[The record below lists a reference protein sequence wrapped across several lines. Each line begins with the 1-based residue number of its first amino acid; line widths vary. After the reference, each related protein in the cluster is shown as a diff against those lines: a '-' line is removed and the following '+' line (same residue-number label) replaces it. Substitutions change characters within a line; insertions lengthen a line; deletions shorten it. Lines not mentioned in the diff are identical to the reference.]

1 MKNLFLFAFLTIT
14 INSFAIGKVIKGNG
28 IYKSET
34 RDIPAFSGLVSGGP
48 INVEINYGTS
58 SELKI
63 EGDENILPYIETYV
77 KDGALKIKV
86 KDGNYVN
93 PKVKLRVQISMTFI
107 NSISQSGSGTIT
119 GNGDF
124 ENSSTTKFNISGSGK
139 IDLTFSKFNGADIS
153 MSGSGSIELKGTING
168 DLNTHQ
174 SGSGH
179 IDCVN
184 APCDNATAS
193 INGSGSVKLNA
204 AKSLDARISGS
215 GNISYTGNAQLSS
228 HISGSGR
235 IHKI

>member
-1 MKNLFLFAFLTIT
+1 MTM
-14 INSFAIGKVIKGNG
+14 NSFAIGKVIKGNG

-34 RDIPAFSGLVSGGP
+34 RDIAAFTNLVSGGP
-48 INVEINYGTS
+48 INVEIAYGTS

-77 KDGALKIKV
+77 KEGTLKIKV

-93 PKVKLRVQISMTFI
+93 PKVKLNIKISMTFI
-107 NSISQSGSGTIT
+107 NSISQSGSGSIT

-124 ENSSTTKFNISGSGK
+124 ENNSTTKFNISGSGR
-139 IDLTFSKFNGADIS
+139 IDLRFGRFNGADIS
-153 MSGSGSIELKGTING
+153 MSGSGTIELKGTING

-179 IDCVN
+179 IDCAS
-184 APCDNATAS
+184 APCDNAIAS
-193 INGSGSVKLNA
+193 INGSGSIKINA

-215 GNISYTGNAQLSS
+215 GDIYYAGTPQINT
-228 HISGSGR
+228 HVSGSGR
-235 IHKI
+235 VHKI